1 MNCGCTIWLTG
12 LPCAGKTTTARL
24 LEARLRECGKRV
36 EVLDGDLIREH
47 LTKGLGFS
55 KEDRDENIRRVG
67 FVCDLLSRNG
77 VIAIAAVI
85 SPYREMRDRLRK
97 QIPCFIE
104 VYIECPLEVAIERD
118 IKGLYRKAL
127 AGEIA
132 NFTGISDPYEP
143 PLTPHVVI
151 HTAVDTPEQGIDKIW
166 AELQQRNLVPK

>member
-1 MNCGCTIWLTG
+1 M
-12 LPCAGKTTTARL
+12 
-24 LEARLRECGKRV
+24 
-36 EVLDGDLIREH
+36 
-47 LTKGLGFS
+47 
-55 KEDRDENIRRVG
+55 
-67 FVCDLLSRNG
+67 CDLLSRNG